1 MWAAFWILVLIMLAL
16 DLGVFHRKAH
26 QVSSREALTWSA
38 VWVALSLAFNGV
50 VYYFRGPE
58 KGLEFLTGYVIEK
71 ALSVDNIFIF
81 VVLFGTFAVP
91 KVLQHRVLFWGV
103 IGALLLRGIMIG
115 LGTALIERF
124 HWILYI
130 FGAVLVITGIKMIAG
145 RNEEPHPEKNPVY
158 RFISR
163 LVPSTPEYDGQK
175 FFTRRSG
182 RMLATPLFL
191 VLIAVEVTDLVFA
204 VDSIPAIFAVTTDPF
219 IVYSSNVFAILGL
232 RSMYFVLAGVIEK
245 FRYLKVGLAMILNF
259 VGGKM
264 LIAGV
269 YKVPILVSLGVI
281 VFILTMSIVA
291 SVVRSRF
298 TTETQRWTESTKT

>member
-298 TTETQRWTESTKT
+298 TTETQRLTESTKT

>member
-1 MWAAFWILVLIMLAL
+1 MLWAAFSILVVIMLAL

-26 QVSSREALTWSA
+26 SVSNKEALAWSG
-38 VWVALSLAFNGV
+38 VWIALSLAFNAF
-50 VYYFRGPE
+50 VYYQQGPQ

-91 KVLQHRVLFWGV
+91 KALQHRVLFWGV
-103 IGALLLRGIMIG
+103 IGALLLRGVMIG
-115 LGTALIERF
+115 AGAALIERF

-130 FGAVLVITGIKMIAG
+130 FGAILVITGIKMVA
-145 RNEEPHPEKNPVY
+145 ESDSEPHPEKNPIY
-158 RFISR
+158 RFIAR
-163 LVPSTPEYDGQK
+163 LIPSTPQYDGQK
-175 FFTRRSG
+175 FFTRANG

-204 VDSIPAIFAVTTDPF
+204 LDSIPAIFAVTTDSF

-232 RSMYFVLAGVIEK
+232 RALYFLLADVIEK
-245 FRYLKVGLAMILNF
+245 FRYLKVGLAAVLTF
-259 VGGKM
+259 VGAKM
-264 LIAGV
+264 LVAGF

-281 VFILTMSIVA
+281 VGILAISILA
-291 SVVRSRF
+291 SMYSP
-298 TTETQRWTESTKT
+298 QRHRE